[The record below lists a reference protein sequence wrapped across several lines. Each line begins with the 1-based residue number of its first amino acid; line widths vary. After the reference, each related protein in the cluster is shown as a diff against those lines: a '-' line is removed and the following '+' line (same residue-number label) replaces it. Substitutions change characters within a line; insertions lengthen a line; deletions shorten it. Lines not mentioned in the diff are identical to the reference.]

1 MTPLEFDAFT
11 LTAEAALGAEL
22 AAWVGDEAD
31 VVAWDPWATEGVRMA
46 ASALGVEVEHRV
58 GAFAELRVEEGVVH
72 AGGLEAAEA
81 AVGWKGGE
89 WGELWVGRGDLGV
102 TLDRSVEAED
112 LGLSTRPVVSRAA
125 LPLHAN
131 GAGGELGWDDR
142 VELAGGAAWSSSTV
156 DAPWLWGRIE
166 VSPLGERPDRL
177 DAPAEGFRVAAGA
190 GAAWLRSVALG
201 EQRLLTGDVSLR
213 FRAAAL
219 DAAAI
224 HLHTPDDADRL
235 ELWAQV
241 GTRLARAGKGDV
253 HLLVRQERVTGLA
266 EGEDARWLTT
276 GRLAWRSADLG
287 AVPYLH
293 ATVSRETGSGVAA
306 GEDAVGLGAERAN
319 DVYGAGMLL
328 RF

>member
-1 MTPLEFDAFT
+1 MTPLEVDALT

-22 AAWVGDEAD
+22 AAWVGEEAD
-31 VVAWDPWATEGVRMA
+31 VLAWDPWATEGVRMA
-46 ASALGVEVEHRV
+46 ASALGLEVEHEV

-81 AVGWKGGE
+81 TVGWKGGE
-89 WGELWVGRGDLGV
+89 WGEWWVGRGDLGV
-102 TLDRSVEAED
+102 TLDRAVEAED

-125 LPLHAN
+125 LPLHAS
-131 GAGGELGWDDR
+131 GVGGELGWEER
-142 VELAGGAAWSSSTV
+142 VEVAGGAAWSSSTA
-156 DAPWLWGRIE
+156 DAPWLWARLE
-166 VSPLGERPDRL
+166 VAPLGERPERL
-177 DAPAEGFRVAAGA
+177 DAPVEGLRGSAGA
-190 GAAWLRSVALG
+190 GAAWLRSAALG
-201 EQRLLTGDVSLR
+201 EQRLLTGDLSLR

-219 DAAAI
+219 DVAAL
-224 HLHTPDDADRL
+224 HLHTPDAPDRL
-235 ELWAQV
+235 ELWAQA
-241 GTRLARAGKGDV
+241 GTRLARAGEGDL

-266 EGEDARWLTT
+266 EGERARWLTT

-287 AVPYLH
+287 VVPYLH